1 MLARILARLSIVVL
15 LAVPF
20 SAHAQEPGTG
30 GRQIRLEDAPAGP
43 YRVRALTSPI
53 PPTVGELFVE
63 VRVTDPAMGVVTED
77 VEVEIVATPLE
88 GEGSGLTAQALPEL
102 APTPREFAA
111 LLQVPKPGF
120 WRVVVRVRGPQ
131 GSGEAE
137 FVERVV
143 AYTHW
148 IHILA
153 VGAPLGGLL
162 GLLWFYTRVR
172 RGPSSTPLAGRSG

>member
-1 MLARILARLSIVVL
+1 MVTRILARLSIVLL
-15 LAVPF
+15 LALPL

-63 VRVTDPAMGVVTED
+63 VRITDPATGVVTED
-77 VEVEIVATPLE
+77 VEVEILATPLE
-88 GEGSGLTAQALPEL
+88 GDGTGLTAQALTEL

-111 LLQVPKPGF
+111 LLPVPKPGF

-148 IHILA
+148 IHVLS
-153 VGAPLGGLL
+153 VGAPVAGLL
-162 GLLWFYTRVR
+162 GLLWFYNRA
-172 RGPSSTPLAGRSG
+172 RGGHR